1 MSNLKNNQVLV
12 LLIDDDEEDYLIIKR
27 VFFQIPNSPYILNWC
42 SSFEEAKKLI
52 MSQAY
57 DVYLIDYDL
66 GEHTGLELLEF
77 AEPMKR
83 SEPFIL
89 MTGGGDS
96 QIEKKSMKLGAVDY
110 LVKGTFQ
117 AELLS
122 RTLNY
127 AIGRKDIEGQR
138 LRQLIEINRTKDE
151 FISLASH
158 QLRTPATA
166 VKQYVGM
173 VLEGFVG
180 NISESQRDIL
190 AKAYE
195 SNERQLNIVSELLKV
210 ARVDAGKVRLLTAD
224 VDLVRL
230 LADTI
235 KEQQRTYFGR
245 SQRVEFVYS
254 SAAVIAVVDKDK
266 MRMVFENLLDNAS
279 KYSDAGK
286 TVRVEVID
294 GAREVL
300 IKIADQGVGIK
311 KEDQIKL
318 FEKFSR
324 IHNHLSDQVGGT
336 GLGLYW
342 VKKIINLHQG
352 RISFVSQYEVG
363 TTFNVYL
370 PKKRL
375 AVILG

>member
-1 MSNLKNNQVLV
+1 MSILKNNQVLV
-12 LLIDDDEEDYLIIKR
+12 LLIDDDEEDFLIIKR
-27 VFFQIPNSPYILNWC
+27 VFAKIPNSPYALSWC
-42 SSFEEAKKLI
+42 SSFEEAKTLI
-52 MSQAY
+52 LSQAY
-57 DVYLIDYDL
+57 DVYLIDYHL

-77 AEPMKR
+77 AEPKKR
-83 SEPFIL
+83 SEPFIIL
-89 MTGGGDS
+89 TGAS
-96 QIEKKSMKLGAVDY
+96 NTQIEKKSMKLGAVDY

-117 AELLS
+117 VELLS
-122 RTLNY
+122 RTLDY
-127 AIGRKDIEGQR
+127 ALGRKEIEGQR

-180 NISESQRDIL
+180 DISGSQRDIL

-210 ARVDAGKVRLLTAD
+210 ARVDAGKVKLQSTN
-224 VDLVRL
+224 VNLVQL

-235 KEQQRTYFGR
+235 KDHQQTYFGR
-245 SQRVEFVYS
+245 DQRVEFVHQS
-254 SAAVIAVVDKDK
+254 PVVTAMIDKDK

-279 KYSDAGK
+279 KYSEIGK

-300 IKIADQGVGIK
+300 VRIADQGVGIK
-311 KEDQIKL
+311 LEDQVKL

-324 IHNHLSDQVGGT
+324 IHNTLSDHVDGT